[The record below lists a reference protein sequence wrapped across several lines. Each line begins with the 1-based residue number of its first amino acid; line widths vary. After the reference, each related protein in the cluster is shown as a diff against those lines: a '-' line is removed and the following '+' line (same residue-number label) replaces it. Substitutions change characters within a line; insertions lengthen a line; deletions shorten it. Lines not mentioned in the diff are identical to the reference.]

1 MTNQY
6 TWRQERQMLEDS
18 YAHRLLVE
26 HNIKEVTTQRQ
37 AKNGTREF
45 EFPVP
50 AYSKQRLEWF
60 KYKKYNLK
68 DLPRL
73 RLATFESGMVRKQNG
88 GDRAYQINPQ
98 YKQNQRNV
106 WLDSDGKIVVKEYVG
121 NARALIYNPLAR
133 MVYMLNYYLKNY
145 KQL

>member
-1 MTNQY
+1 MRNTY
-6 TWRQERQMLEDS
+6 TWQQERQMLEDS
-18 YAHRLLVE
+18 YARRLLIE

-73 RLATFESGMVRKQNG
+73 RLATFKSGMVRKQNG

-98 YKQNQRNV
+98 YKQNVRTV
-106 WLDSDGKIVVKEYVG
+106 WEKNGKMVVREDIS
-121 NARALIYNPLAR
+121 NARALIHNPLTR

-145 KQL
+145 KKYE

>member
-18 YAHRLLVE
+18 YARRLLVE
-26 HNIKEVTTQRQ
+26 YNIKEVTTQRQ

-50 AYSKQRLEWF
+50 CYSKQRLEWF

-73 RLATFESGMVRKQNG
+73 RLA
-88 GDRAYQINPQ
+88 Q
-98 YKQNQRNV
+98 YKQNQRYV
-106 WLDSDGKIVVKEYVG
+106 WLNSDNEVTVKEFVG
-121 NARALIYNPLAR
+121 NARALIHNPLTR

-145 KQL
+145 K

>member
-18 YAHRLLVE
+18 YARRLLVE
-26 HNIKEVTTQRQ
+26 YNIKEVTTQRQ

-50 AYSKQRLEWF
+50 CYSKQRLEWF

-98 YKQNQRNV
+98 YKQNQRYV
-106 WLDSDGKIVVKEYVG
+106 WLNSDNEVAVKEFVG
-121 NARALIYNPLAR
+121 NARALIHNPLTR

-145 KQL
+145 KQ